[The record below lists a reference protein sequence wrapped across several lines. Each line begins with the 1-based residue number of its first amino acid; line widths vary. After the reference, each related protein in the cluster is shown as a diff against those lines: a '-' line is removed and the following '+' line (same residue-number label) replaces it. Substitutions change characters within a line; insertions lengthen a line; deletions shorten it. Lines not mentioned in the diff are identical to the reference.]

1 MIYYTMIVGISFMDI
16 PTFGMNVTRKCRF
29 LKNNLKNACIIQTK
43 ALSLQYQVKQTHKH
57 KIMETMINTLAA
69 QAAELMKNQHVV
81 AMLNNCTTEEE
92 KQMKL
97 AIAAMY
103 AIAKANA

>member
-1 MIYYTMIVGISFMDI
+1 MQ
-16 PTFGMNVTRKCRF
+16 
-29 LKNNLKNACIIQTK
+29 IQNK
-43 ALSLQYQVKQTHKH
+43 VLPSQYQVKQTHKTQA
-57 KIMETMINTLAA
+57 IMETMINTLAA

>member
-1 MIYYTMIVGISFMDI
+1 MGCPFCIKIDVIRQD
-16 PTFGMNVTRKCRF
+16 FGKKCRF
-29 LKNNLKNACIIQTK
+29 LKIFLEKYCRIKNK
-43 ALSLQYQVKQTHKH
+43 VLSLQYQVKQTHKTQA
-57 KIMETMINTLAA
+57 IMETMINTLAA

-81 AMLNNCTTEEE
+81 AMLNDCTTEEE

>member
-1 MIYYTMIVGISFMDI
+1 MLAQFKYSFYLC
-16 PTFGMNVTRKCRF
+16 N
-29 LKNNLKNACIIQTK
+29 TK
-43 ALSLQYQVKQTHKH
+43 LNKHTKH

-69 QAAELMKNQHVV
+69 QAAELMKNQHIV
-81 AMLNNCTTEEE
+81 AMLSNCATEEE

-103 AIAKANA
+103 AIAKVNA

>member
-1 MIYYTMIVGISFMDI
+1 
-16 PTFGMNVTRKCRF
+16 
-29 LKNNLKNACIIQTK
+29 
-43 ALSLQYQVKQTHKH
+43 
-57 KIMETMINTLAA
+57 METMINTLAA

-97 AIAAMY
+97 AIASMY

>member
-1 MIYYTMIVGISFMDI
+1 MFPFWKYPFCIKVDVIRQD
-16 PTFGMNVTRKCRF
+16 FGKKCRF
-29 LKNNLKNACIIQTK
+29 LKNNLKNACIIQIK
-43 ALSLQYQVKQTHKH
+43 DLSLQYQVKQTHKH
-57 KIMETMINTLAA
+57 KIMEAMINTLAA

-81 AMLNNCTTEEE
+81 AMLNDCTTEEE